1 MTTTLDRRSLAR
13 LLYLTAM
20 IVAASPLMA
29 ADPAESASEKSAIA
43 REVFPIGERP
53 AFEGKVAEQR
63 DDGRIFLVSDSSIDM
78 TSQLVEGWY
87 ILLTARKSDDP
98 KIRFQSLGAGRCE
111 IVEIEMSRIIVEL
124 PNEARDK
131 CIVGDTAILFRS
143 AGMTTA
149 RYRSFPAWAP
159 LTEQRSA
166 PESIVSSAARAVA
179 EYRLARIGR
188 ALRAYSD
195 KHRVLPPAVT
205 AGPDGKPWHSW
216 RVLILPYLGEQ
227 TLYDRYKFDQP
238 WDGPDNKKLLNEMPD
253 AFRDPAQVGQDGSF
267 THFAACVG
275 ENAAFSLVPI
285 PAGQDGRPDENAPG
299 HRAWRHFKDGATFCI
314 LAGSVDDGR
323 IPWLKPED
331 VPLTTDLPAP
341 GTSPS
346 FASPHE
352 ALVGGRAVRGGVFL
366 FGSDSGT
373 GEVIALSTDADPNR
387 FRAALDIRDG
397 ISPSR
402 PDDKLPQ
409 LPTSAESA
417 EQPILELIHDAGD
430 VRAVLKLPA
439 R

>member
-1 MTTTLDRRSLAR
+1 MTTTFDRRYWAKLP
-13 LLYLTAM
+13 YLTAM
-20 IVAASPLMA
+20 IVATCPLMA
-29 ADPAESASEKSAIA
+29 ADPAESASEKSTIA
-43 REVFPIGERP
+43 REAFPIGEQP
-53 AFEGKVAEQR
+53 AFEGKVAELR
-63 DDGRIFLVSDSSIDM
+63 ADGRISLVSDSSIDT

-111 IVEIEMSRIIVEL
+111 IVEIEKSRIIVEL

-149 RYRSFPAWAP
+149 RYRSFPAWVP

-179 EYRLARIGR
+179 EYRLARIGH

-195 KHRVLPPAVT
+195 KNRVLPPAVT

-227 TLYDRYKFDQP
+227 ALYDRYKFDQP

-253 AFRDPAQVGQDGSF
+253 AYRDPAQVVQDESF

-285 PAGQDGRPDENAPG
+285 PAGQDGSPDENAPG
-299 HRAWRHFKDGATFCI
+299 HRAWRHFIDGASFCI
-314 LAGSVDDGR
+314 MAGSVDDGR
-323 IPWLKPED
+323 IPWTKPED
-331 VPLTTDLPAP
+331 IPLADDLPPP
-341 GTSPS
+341 GTARS
-346 FASPHE
+346 FAAPHE
-352 ALVGGRAVRGGVFL
+352 GFADGHPVRGGIFL
-366 FGSDSGT
+366 FGSDTNDGDVMALTT
-373 GEVIALSTDADPNR
+373 GADPAR

-402 PDDKLPQ
+402 PDERLPQ
-409 LPTSAESA
+409 LPTASIVH
-417 EQPILELIHDAGD
+417 PTLELIRDSGN
-430 VRAVLKLPA
+430 VRALLRLPS